1 MAKRL
6 KRPPRIWLYSPPK
19 QPKPKVPTDVKA
31 AVTEQAEHLLAEWRP
46 RYITPPPP
54 GYQFNYIVELYGK
67 WFRSYFYLCAKYACP
82 GPTALSSFFEARFA
96 RLEYV
101 GDRRFNL
108 AFMRHTGQWVELE
121 QGLTMDQCF
130 QSLREE
136 SFYQPA

>member
-1 MAKRL
+1 M
-6 KRPPRIWLYSPPK
+6 WLHTPPK
-19 QPKPKVPTDVKA
+19 RPKPKVPDDVTA
-31 AVTEQAEHLLAEWRP
+31 AVTAQAEQLLAEWCP
-46 RYITPPPP
+46 RYITAPPP

-82 GPTALSSFFEARFA
+82 GPTALSPFFEARFA

-101 GDRRFNL
+101 GDRKFNL

-121 QGLTMDQCF
+121 QDVTIDQCF
-130 QSLREE
+130 QSLRKD

>member
-1 MAKRL
+1 M
-6 KRPPRIWLYSPPK
+6 WVYTPPK
-19 QPKPKVPTDVKA
+19 RPKPKVPEDVKA
-31 AVTEQAEHLLAEWRP
+31 AVSAQAEHLFAEWRP
-46 RYITPPPP
+46 KYITPPPP

-82 GPTALSSFFEARFA
+82 GPTALSPFFEARFA

-121 QGLTMDQCF
+121 QDLTIDPCF

>member
-1 MAKRL
+1 MWIYAPP
-6 KRPPRIWLYSPPK
+6 KRP
-19 QPKPKVPTDVKA
+19 KPTVSEEVKA
-31 AVTEQAEHLLAEWRP
+31 AVTAQAELLLAEWRP
-46 RYITPPPP
+46 KYIKPPPP

-82 GPTALSSFFEARFA
+82 GPTALSLFFEAWFA

-121 QGLTMDQCF
+121 RGLTMDQCF

>member
-1 MAKRL
+1 MW
-6 KRPPRIWLYSPPK
+6 IYTPPK
-19 QPKPKVPTDVKA
+19 RPKPKVPQEVKD

-54 GYQFNYIVELYGK
+54 GYQFNYIVDLYGK

-82 GPTALSSFFEARFA
+82 GPTALSPFFEARFA

-121 QGLTMDQCF
+121 QDLTMDQCF

-136 SFYQPA
+136 SFYQPT

>member
-1 MAKRL
+1 M
-6 KRPPRIWLYSPPK
+6 WLYSPPK
-19 QPKPKVPTDVKA
+19 RSKPKVLADVKA

-46 RYITPPPP
+46 RHITAPPP

-82 GPTALSSFFEARFA
+82 GPTALSPFFEAQFA
-96 RLEYV
+96 WLEYI

-108 AFMRHTGQWVELE
+108 AYMRHTGQWTELE
-121 QGLTMDQCF
+121 QGLTIDQCF